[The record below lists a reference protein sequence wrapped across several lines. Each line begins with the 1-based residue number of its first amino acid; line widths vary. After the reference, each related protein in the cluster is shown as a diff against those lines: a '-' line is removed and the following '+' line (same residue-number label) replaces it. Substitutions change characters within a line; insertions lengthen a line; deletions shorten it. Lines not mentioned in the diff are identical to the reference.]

1 MFILCVNQDLGL
13 AWAGKLPVPD
23 LMRGGRVPK
32 RATLAGDLLDLW
44 NNSFFLV
51 RGIEVVL
58 YKGRE
63 RRSGKSP
70 GVKDLHIP
78 EYEDDEL
85 SSSSSESESDSEDEY
100 ASRAVG
106 PYGRPGEISDSRRRR
121 REAKEERRRKRKE
134 KKLRRK
140 EKARETKYA
149 LYIISTKP
157 GGPGVLPYPPVP
169 GGYGMPPTHGHGGGY

>member
-1 MFILCVNQDLGL
+1 
-13 AWAGKLPVPD
+13 
-23 LMRGGRVPK
+23 MRGGRVPK

-51 RGIEVVL
+51 RGVEVVL

-70 GVKDLHIP
+70 GVKDLHLP
-78 EYEDDEL
+78 ADEDDSL
-85 SSSSSESESDSEDEY
+85 SSSDSESEDDSEDDY
-100 ASRAVG
+100 GRAAG
-106 PYGRPGEISDSRRRR
+106 PYGRPGEISEARRRR
-121 REAKEERRRKRKE
+121 REAKEERRRKRRD

-140 EKARETKYA
+140 ERARESRYA

-157 GGPGVLPYPPVP
+157 GGSGMHPYPPMP
-169 GGYGMPPTHGHGGGY
+169 GAYGMSSSHGHGGGY